1 MNRPPEFVLDTVV
14 EPTFAK
20 DVVKAILAAIFFHRL
35 FPSIRPKTRDLLD
48 LTLPS
53 VDDSELDALIENR
66 TSSMIRSVE
75 STPGA
80 SSAKTQIAVQFFEKK
95 QKRKA
100 WFSTKDEEVCWEQ
113 WLLDITLLYPRTES
127 QRTQARKDMESALQL
142 TILKIIDIV
151 NNNKDHIPPITTSD
165 YNPFP
170 YKIFVPQKGDNW
182 SGRFFSS

>member
-1 MNRPPEFVLDTVV
+1 MSKMNRQPEFVLSVV
-14 EPTFAK
+14 VDPSFAK

-53 VDDSELDALIENR
+53 ADDPDLDALIENR
-66 TSSMIRSVE
+66 STTLIRSVE
-75 STPGA
+75 LTPGA
-80 SSAKTQIAVQFFEKK
+80 PSAKTQIAIQFFEKK

-127 QRTQARKDMESALQL
+127 QRSQVRKDMESALQM
-142 TILKIIDIV
+142 TMLKIIEIV

-170 YKIFVPQKGDNW
+170 YRISVPQEGGSWW
-182 SGRFFSS
+182 S

>member
-1 MNRPPEFVLDTVV
+1 MNARPPEFVLDTVV

-53 VDDSELDALIENR
+53 VDDAELDALIDNR

-75 STPGA
+75 STPGS
-80 SSAKTQIAVQFFEKK
+80 SSAKTQIAKSIVSFFEKK

-100 WFSTKDEEVCWEQ
+100 WFSTKDEEVCWES
-113 WLLDITLLYPRTES
+113 WLLDITLLYPRTEA
-127 QRTQARKDMESALQL
+127 QRLQARKDMENALQL
-142 TILKIIDIV
+142 TIMKIIDIV
-151 NNNKDHIPPITTSD
+151 NITSEEAL
-165 YNPFP
+165 
-170 YKIFVPQKGDNW
+170 
-182 SGRFFSS
+182 S